1 MQRGLVLGELL
12 NDWVL
17 HEGEA
22 KADPDFIEADT
33 PRLSSERIFAPL
45 ERLTSMAPL
54 RLSYLHLLRIQY
66 QVAPA
71 SSSCLVF
78 CQRPLICPAPSRLI
92 SISYSYTYS
101 LKSEEVASCW
111 RPTILGGRI
120 KWGSTDTDDQI
131 SSSILDES
139 VVYASI
145 WEEESAKTFSIH
157 PPELELVDRREP
169 KGGKMNSMAHRS
181 SHSGIY
187 GYATADV
194 SAGGVTI
201 DELEPHTLYDVTVQA
216 TGEGVNIVYPIGSI
230 KTRSEATRKSMFE
243 ATYTE
248 DIEILDILI
257 HEPEGDEEDFD
268 GYEVLRKTGGLD
280 SQHAWQSVANL
291 TADERE
297 YEMEGV
303 EPLTKYAVKVRGLV
317 LPDSFIEMD
326 DPLVFE
332 TMDADV
338 SVPRDVKLQRN
349 AEIILVTLRII
360 HTTCESRRIQLN
372 TRSHHSR
379 AIALISSNYFDYEK
393 DLLRHLVCN
402 ICLDFCNRWH
412 N

>member
-1 MQRGLVLGELL
+1 MSPQLCLVLLATFIFN
-12 NDWVL
+12 NDSSLATASLAPLIDLTHV
-17 HEGEA
+17 
-22 KADPDFIEADT
+22 DSDFIQFKWNVQ
-33 PRLSSERIFAPL
+33 RLL
-45 ERLTSMAPL
+45 EQNVDKIKVT
-54 RLSYLHLLRIQY
+54 IQ
-66 QVAPA
+66 
-71 SSSCLVF
+71 S
-78 CQRPLICPAPSRLI
+78 
-92 SISYSYTYS
+92 
-101 LKSEEVASCW
+101 
-111 RPTILGGRI
+111 
-120 KWGSTDTDDQI
+120 D
-131 SSSILDES
+131 
-139 VVYASI
+139 
-145 WEEESAKTFSIH
+145 
-157 PPELELVDRREP
+157 
-169 KGGKMNSMAHRS
+169 

-338 SVPRDVKLQRN
+338 SVPRDVKLQRFHESN
-349 AEIILVTLRII
+349 F
-360 HTTCESRRIQLN
+360 TTTT
-372 TRSHHSR
+372 TR
-379 AIALISSNYFDYEK
+379 YGKTD
-393 DLLRHLVCN
+393 V
-402 ICLDFCNRWH
+402 
-412 N
+412 